1 MKSCILSKWY
11 INIILFL
18 LFGFLFMFY
27 TSSNQDN
34 LINCSTNLS
43 SQDTCKS
50 HLEKGFLDTVI
61 PKNNTE
67 KIDTNIVVYNGSSV
81 YNFFVNYTKYL
92 GFAIGFFA
100 MLIIFILNGFK
111 YILGLG
117 KFKFLN
123 VFSLFIGYFLLF
135 LLGLNFLYWEP
146 RFTET
151 GVATIVFLGHTLTL
165 ISFYFCLII
174 LVLGIV
180 RILIY
185 FLTKK
190 KDEKDN

>member
-18 LFGFLFMFY
+18 LFWFLFMFY

-50 HLEKGFLDTVI
+50 HLEKWFLDTVI

-67 KIDTNIVVYNGSSV
+67 KIDTNIVVYNWSSV

-92 GFAIGFFA
+92 WFAIWFFA
-100 MLIIFILNGFK
+100 MLIIFILNWFK
-111 YILGLG
+111 YILWLW

-123 VFSLFIGYFLLF
+123 VFSLFIWYFLLF
-135 LLGLNFLYWEP
+135 LLWLNFLYWEP

-151 GVATIVFLGHTLTL
+151 WVATIVFLWHTLTL

-174 LVLGIV
+174 LVLWIV